1 MEYVTTNHVSYIAA
15 WYSTSRHMPNS
26 RYPQVRL
33 THPTGPSDHLDLS
46 AGVEFYLDSETT
58 VRVSLLKR
66 EEEGDW
72 VVQVSG
78 VKDSEISVKAGSEKD
93 FMAGRANRG

>member
-1 MEYVTTNHVSYIAA
+1 MTFF
-15 WYSTSRHMPNS
+15 RF
-26 RYPQVRL
+26 PQVRL
-33 THPTGPSDHLDLS
+33 THPAGPSDHLDPS

-66 EEEGDW
+66 EAEGDW

-78 VKDSEISVKAGSEKD
+78 VKGAEISVDTCDGKNFIAGS
-93 FMAGRANRG
+93 ANRV